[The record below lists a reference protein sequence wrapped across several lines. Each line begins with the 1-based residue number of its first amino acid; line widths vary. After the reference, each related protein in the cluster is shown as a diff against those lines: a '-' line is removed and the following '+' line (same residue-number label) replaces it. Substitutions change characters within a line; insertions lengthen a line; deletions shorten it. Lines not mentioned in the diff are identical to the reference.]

1 MAEKMTTTD
10 RQKQTALL
18 VIADDF
24 TGANDTG
31 VALVRQGLSAQ
42 VVFGAQGGE
51 HVIARSEGHAVI
63 YSTDSRALSAE
74 EAAQKVTQVIQ
85 AALPTFAGQGWV
97 FKKMDS
103 TLRGNPGAETQAAL
117 MALDC
122 PLAIVAP
129 AVPELGRV
137 VRDGQC
143 YVKGD
148 LLTET
153 EFATD
158 PKTPVSTA
166 SVSECLAEQTTLRQH
181 HVSLEALRS
190 GDFQAQ
196 VFALAASGVR
206 IVVADA
212 QTPEDLHLIIQA
224 AESLPFRPLLVGA
237 SGLSHALAQ
246 HSLTLQTSPQAITT
260 RTTAPLLAVIGSM
273 SEIAAQ
279 QIAFVQQHRPVAL
292 VDIDVLRLFSADA
305 DDVLATLSAQIC
317 LAIGKGEHCFIR
329 TRQSEEQRHSVA
341 LFCQQNHIS
350 RPQMGER
357 IATFVGQLIHHVLHT
372 SGEKPGGLY
381 LSGGDIALAV
391 ARALGAKG
399 FEIKGQIA
407 DCVPWGYLLNS
418 PVYRLPVMTKAGGF
432 GTENTL
438 LEVLRFIEEKLSD

>member
-1 MAEKMTTTD
+1 MAETAATTD
-10 RQKQTALL
+10 SHHTAGLL

-31 VALVRQGLSAQ
+31 VALV
-42 VVFGAQGGE
+42 AQGMSVCVQFDITGSVE
-51 HVIARSEGHAVI
+51 KNRAGHALI
-63 YSTDSRALSAE
+63 YSTDSRAMSAAD
-74 EAAQKVTQVIQ
+74 AALKVTQAVLV
-85 AALPTFAGQGWV
+85 ASPVSTEEGWV
-97 FKKMDS
+97 FKKIDS
-103 TLRGNPGAETQAAL
+103 TLRGNLGAETEAAL

-137 VRDGQC
+137 VKDGLC
-143 YVKGD
+143 YVND
-148 LLTET
+148 RLLTET

-166 SVSECLAEQTTLRQH
+166 SVGGRLADQTSLRQH
-181 HVSLEALRS
+181 HISLEALRS

-196 VFALAASGVR
+196 LFALTASGVR
-206 IVVADA
+206 IVVADS
-212 QTPEDLHLIIQA
+212 QTADDLNLIIRA

-246 HSLTLQTSPQAITT
+246 HCLTPQISPVNITE
-260 RTTAPLLAVIGSM
+260 RTAAPLLAVIGSM

-279 QIAFVQQHRPVAL
+279 QIAFVQQHRPVL
-292 VDIDVLRLFSADA
+292 LIDIDVLRLFSADS
-305 DDVLATLSAQIC
+305 DRLLTTLSAEIRH
-317 LAIGKGEHCFIR
+317 AVAEGKHCFIR
-329 TRQSEEQRHSVA
+329 TRQNEEQRHSVA

-350 RPQMGER
+350 RPQMGGR
-357 IATFVGQLIHHVLHT
+357 IAAFLGQLIQNVLQQLET
-372 SGEKPGGLY
+372 KPGGLY

-407 DCVPWGYLLNS
+407 GCVPWGFLLDGPLN
-418 PVYRLPVMTKAGGF
+418 RLPVMTKAGGF

>member
-1 MAEKMTTTD
+1 MAKTVTHTAL
-10 RQKQTALL
+10 QKSAGLL

-31 VALVRQGLSAQ
+31 VALV
-42 VVFGAQGGE
+42 AQGMSVCVQFDVTGS
-51 HVIARSEGHAVI
+51 VVKVGTGHALI
-63 YSTDSRALSAE
+63 YSTDSRAMSAE
-74 EAAQKVTQVIQ
+74 DAAEKVTQAV
-85 AALPTFAGQGWV
+85 LAGSPVSTEKGWV
-97 FKKMDS
+97 FKKIDS
-103 TLRGNPGAETQAAL
+103 TLRGNLGAETEAVL

-122 PLAIVAP
+122 PLAIIAP

-137 VRDGQC
+137 IKDGLC
-143 YVKGD
+143 YVNGR

-166 SVSECLAEQTTLRQH
+166 SVGARLAEQTSLRQH
-181 HVSLEALRS
+181 HISLEVLRS

-196 VFALAASGVR
+196 LFALTASGVR
-206 IVVADA
+206 IVVADSQSA
-212 QTPEDLHLIIQA
+212 EDLKLIIHA

-246 HSLTLQTSPQAITT
+246 HCLTPQTSPENITE
-260 RTTAPLLAVIGSM
+260 RTAAPLLAVVGSM

-279 QIAFVQQHRPVAL
+279 QITFVQQHRPVSL
-292 VDIDVLRLFSADA
+292 IDIDVLRLFSADS
-305 DDVLATLSAQIC
+305 DRLLTTLSAEIRH
-317 LAIGKGEHCFIR
+317 AIAEGKHCFIR

-341 LFCQQNHIS
+341 QFCQQNHIS
-350 RPQMGER
+350 RPQMGGR
-357 IATFVGQLIHHVLHT
+357 IAVFLGQLIQNVLQQLET
-372 SGEKPGGLY
+372 KPGGLY

-407 DCVPWGYLLNS
+407 GCVPWGFLLDS
-418 PVYRLPVMTKAGGF
+418 PLNRLPVMTKAGGF

-438 LEVLRFIEEKLSD
+438 FEVLRFIEEKLSD